1 MRMCAAVGLWVL
13 SAVICVGRGHDN
25 DQAVKGSIVDDS
37 VSVVNDSV
45 SVVNDSVSVVNDAN
59 DGVSVVNDGVS
70 VVNDAN
76 DGVSVVNDANDSVSV
91 VNDANDSVSVVND
104 ANDGVSVVNDSVSGV
119 NDANDGVSV
128 VNDSVSV
135 VNDSV
140 SVVNDA
146 NDSVSVVNDANDGIS
161 VVNDA
166 NDGVSVVND
175 GVSVVNDGVSVVND
189 GVSVV
194 NDGVSVVNDNDG
206 VSVVNDGVSVV
217 NDGVS
222 VVNDTNDGVSVVNDA
237 NDGVSVVNDGV
248 SVVNEANEEFSFR
261 LYRKLAAD
269 ADSQGKNIFFSP
281 FSVSVALAA
290 LSVGAQGETHRQL
303 FSGLGFNSS
312 LLTQTDV
319 DQAFQMFLQRANNP
333 SQDASKGTA
342 VFVDDRFKP
351 EPEFLQT
358 LNQSYFTDGFNVDF
372 TNATESAGTINK
384 YVEEKTNG
392 KIDKLVENLDP
403 NTVMYLI
410 SYIYYRGKWATPF
423 DPKLTKQDDFNVDK
437 NTKVPVFMMN
447 LEDHFYIYYDD
458 KLKTTVL
465 QLAFTSS
472 YYMLLMLPDVMAT
485 LENGICPN
493 HVTKWLTTT
502 IMKPRRYSVYIP
514 KFSIKTSYN
523 LNNVLSEMGMTDM
536 FCVCA
541 NLRGISE
548 KKGLAVS
555 DVVHKATLD
564 VDETGAEAAAA
575 TGIDIVRTAIR
586 VPVPV
591 LKFNRPFMVIITES
605 NPEKILFLGKIIN
618 PNI

>member
-161 VVNDA
+161 VVNDGVSVVNDS

-194 NDGVSVVNDNDG
+194 NDANDG
-206 VSVVNDGVSVV
+206 VSVV
-217 NDGVS
+217 
-222 VVNDTNDGVSVVNDA
+222 NDGVSVVNDA